1 METLTTQFIVTMIL
15 LFGGIIY
22 VTAMFIYRKIA
33 EGEQFDLAKYG
44 QTFGYVAIV
53 AVTAYLAT
61 GALPNFEEILATIF
75 SAGIPNLD
83 AILALATALLL
94 GIIQKIFKIS
104 AAKQQASQ
112 VVTPASPSAPAEVP
126 KYGKGKILGIYGGSA
141 SGDTPKPSLSFDV
154 NMVPRLFIDVQVI
167 EAGVA
172 AMQLVIDGIIQ
183 KQWNPDQQGKEPFID
198 VMFTSGIQPYAIYVP
213 GTYRTSGDHS
223 VSIRMGY
230 FDKNG
235 QNPTWVSIDNFKMTL
250 TGTKFQE

>member
-1 METLTTQFIVTMIL
+1 MIL

-33 EGEQFDLAKYG
+33 EGEKFDLAKYG

-112 VVTPASPSAPAEVP
+112 VVTPATPTAEVP

-141 SGDTPKPSLSFDV
+141 SGDTPKQAVSFDV

-183 KQWNPDQQGKEPFID
+183 KSWNPDQAGKEPFID
-198 VMFTSGIQPYAIYVP
+198 VMFNSGIQPYAIYMP
-213 GTYRTSGDHS
+213 GTYRLPGDHT

-235 QNPTWVSIDNFKMTL
+235 MNPTWVSIDNFKVAL